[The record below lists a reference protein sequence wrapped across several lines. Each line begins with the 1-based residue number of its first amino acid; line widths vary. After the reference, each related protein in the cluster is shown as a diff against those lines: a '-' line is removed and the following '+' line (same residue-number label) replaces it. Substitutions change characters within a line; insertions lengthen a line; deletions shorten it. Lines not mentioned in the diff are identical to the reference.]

1 MKKNIILKGPVLTRS
16 GYGEQARFA
25 LRCLRS
31 REDLYNVFIQ
41 PLSWGSTSWLSEPS
55 EERTWIDQTI
65 EKTISYIQQGGTFDT
80 SLQVTIPN
88 EFEALAPINIGY
100 TAGIET
106 TRVAPEWL
114 EISNQMNKLIVVSNH
129 SKNIF
134 LNSSAVAINK
144 ETNQKV
150 DDYKIQIPV
159 DVVNYP
165 VKKYDNLPKINL
177 NLDYDFNFLLV
188 SQMGIRKNIP
198 NTIKWFIEEFND
210 EEVGL
215 IVKTNIAKNSLIDKR
230 HTEQEIKKII
240 NSGENNKNRK
250 CKVYLLHGEMSDE
263 EIHSAYIHE
272 KVKAF
277 VSLTHGEGFG
287 LPLFEAAYSGLPV
300 VAPGWS
306 GQIDFLM
313 DPSGNEHFY
322 NVAFDIQ
329 PVQKEAEWKGVIEPG
344 SMWAYARESSAKEKM
359 RECYNDIMSGDKVAS
374 CEYALELHERFS
386 EEKLYADFVN
396 SIESVSANQ
405 DSQVIVL

>member
-144 ETNQKV
+144 EYT
-150 DDYKIQIPV
+150 
-159 DVVNYP
+159 
-165 VKKYDNLPKINL
+165 KYD
-177 NLDYDFNFLLV
+177 
-188 SQMGIRKNIP
+188 
-198 NTIKWFIEEFND
+198 
-210 EEVGL
+210 
-215 IVKTNIAKNSLIDKR
+215 
-230 HTEQEIKKII
+230 
-240 NSGENNKNRK
+240 
-250 CKVYLLHGEMSDE
+250 
-263 EIHSAYIHE
+263 
-272 KVKAF
+272 
-277 VSLTHGEGFG
+277 
-287 LPLFEAAYSGLPV
+287 
-300 VAPGWS
+300 
-306 GQIDFLM
+306 
-313 DPSGNEHFY
+313 
-322 NVAFDIQ
+322 
-329 PVQKEAEWKGVIEPG
+329 
-344 SMWAYARESSAKEKM
+344 
-359 RECYNDIMSGDKVAS
+359 
-374 CEYALELHERFS
+374 
-386 EEKLYADFVN
+386 
-396 SIESVSANQ
+396 
-405 DSQVIVL
+405 

>member
-31 REDLYNVFIQ
+31 REDLYNIFIQ

>member
-1 MKKNIILKGPVLTRS
+1 M
-16 GYGEQARFA
+16 Q
-25 LRCLRS
+25 
-31 REDLYNVFIQ
+31 
-41 PLSWGSTSWLSEPS
+41 
-55 EERTWIDQTI
+55 
-65 EKTISYIQQGGTFDT
+65 
-80 SLQVTIPN
+80 
-88 EFEALAPINIGY
+88 
-100 TAGIET
+100 
-106 TRVAPEWL
+106 
-114 EISNQMNKLIVVSNH
+114 LI
-129 SKNIF
+129 
-134 LNSSAVAINK
+134 
-144 ETNQKV
+144 
-150 DDYKIQIPV
+150 
-159 DVVNYP
+159 
-165 VKKYDNLPKINL
+165 
-177 NLDYDFNFLLV
+177 
-188 SQMGIRKNIP
+188 KNIP

-263 EIHSAYIHE
+263 EIHSTYIHE

>member
-230 HTEQEIKKII
+230 HSEQEIKKII